1 MTRIFICFLKVK
13 IEDVSNSVKGVLMR
27 ILKTNEVVK
36 IIGLSKVTI
45 WRMEKSGAFP
55 KRINL
60 TNRRVGWI
68 ESEVL
73 EWLESRPKGICA
85 EPVMQMSA
93 KR

>member
-1 MTRIFICFLKVK
+1 
-13 IEDVSNSVKGVLMR
+13 MR

-45 WRMEKSGAFP
+45 WRMERSGTFP
-55 KRINL
+55 QRINL

-68 ESEVL
+68 ESEIF

-85 EPVMQMSA
+85 EPVTQPIS
-93 KR
+93 